1 VSESIG
7 LIALFTT
14 AVAFAVLGIALARGR
29 IASVEDFISARSS
42 SGAGVVALS
51 LIASTLGAW
60 VLFSPAEAAA
70 RTGIVALAG
79 YAVGSALAIAVFA
92 WVGARM
98 RRLLPE
104 GHAITE
110 FVFHRYGRVMYA
122 FVLIATV
129 AYMFIYLAAELT
141 AIGAA
146 VAAITGIN
154 PATTVLAV
162 LIATLAYTAYG
173 GLRASLNT
181 DVPQAALIV
190 VLLVVLPVLFVIYVG
205 GWGAVTQALSE
216 KHPELLSPAAL
227 SGWETAFALVL
238 ALIGANLFNQG
249 YWQRVWLCRTDEDLR
264 RAFYIAGLVTVP
276 AIFLAGSFG
285 LIAQAAGILTQPST
299 ALFDLLGH
307 FAVPALAIAALVLA
321 VALVMSS
328 VDTLL
333 SALASLFTV
342 DAARLRPGLS
352 GERLL
357 LVSRWLTLV
366 PAVLAGLI
374 ALQGYSVLYL
384 FLLADLICVAAAVP
398 TFYGLYEPRLSGNV
412 AIAASL
418 LGLIAGGFLFPD
430 PGFARG
436 SLFLSF
442 GLAALVPAVICLLL
456 GRRGEIFA
464 LENLRRRVGSLDA

>member
-1 VSESIG
+1 M
-7 LIALFTT
+7 T
-14 AVAFAVLGIALARGR
+14 AVAFAILGIVLSRGR
-29 IASVEDFISARSS
+29 IASVEDFISARRA

-70 RTGIVALAG
+70 RTGIIALIG

-92 WVGARM
+92 WIGPRM
-98 RRLLPE
+98 HRLMPD

-110 FVFHRYGRVMYA
+110 FVFHRYGRNMYI

-146 VAAITGIN
+146 AAAITGIN
-154 PATTVLAV
+154 PSVAVLAV
-162 LIATLAYTAYG
+162 LIATLVYAVYG
-173 GLRASLNT
+173 GLHASLLT
-181 DVPQAALIV
+181 DVPQAWLIM
-190 VLLVVLPVLFVIYVG
+190 VLLVVLPALFVVQAG
-205 GWGAVTQALSE
+205 GLGAVVSALAV
-216 KHPELLSPAAL
+216 KHPELTSATSL

-238 ALIGANLFNQG
+238 AIVGANLFHQG
-249 YWQRVWLCRTDEDLR
+249 YWQRVWTSRNDDTLR
-264 RAFYIAGLVTVP
+264 RAFIIAGVVTAP

-285 LIAQAAGILTQPST
+285 LIAQGTGILTQPSA
-299 ALFDLLGH
+299 ALFDLLGR
-307 FAVPALAIAALVLA
+307 FAVPVVALAALVLA

-342 DAARLRPGLS
+342 DVARLRPGLS
-352 GERLL
+352 GSRLL
-357 LVSRWLTLV
+357 SVSRWLTLI

-398 TFYGLYEPRLSGNV
+398 TFYGLYEARLSGGV
-412 AIAASL
+412 AIAAAL
-418 LGLIAGGFLFPD
+418 LGLIAGGLLFPD
-430 PGFARG
+430 PNFASG

-442 GLAALVPAVICLLL
+442 ALAALVPAVICVVL
-456 GRRGEIFA
+456 GRRGDSFA
-464 LENLRRRVGSLDA
+464 LENLQRRVGSLDT